1 MTEYDCQTCGACC
14 TSPWTGPGYVR
25 LYDGERE
32 QIHRA
37 NLPVIEEEHPDADPP
52 ETFFK
57 LGTKF
62 DLLSRRVCA
71 ALKGIAGQSCTCSI
85 YDTRPFACH
94 QFEVG
99 GQLCLEVRK
108 RIGISST

>member
-1 MTEYDCQTCGACC
+1 MTEYDCRTCGACC

-25 LYDGERE
+25 VYDGEWE

-52 ETFFK
+52 ETFLK
-57 LGTKF
+57 LGTKL

-71 ALKGIAGQSCTCSI
+71 ALQGIPGQSCTCSI
-85 YDTRPFACH
+85 YDIRPFACH
-94 QFEVG
+94 RFEVG
-99 GQLCLEVRK
+99 GQLCLEARK